1 MGRKLAGT
9 SWVYTTPNFKKDPL
23 LLALALSPLILWI
36 IFAAVMALVSA
47 RNRYPGTLPIPIRV
61 LGYPLLALG
70 LVVDLGVNVLICPVL
85 FLELPREWT
94 VSSRLW
100 RLSNSSPSWRQRTAL
115 WLRVNLLDPIDP
127 SGVHRG

>member
-1 MGRKLAGT
+1 MLLSLALL
-9 SWVYTTPNFKKDPL
+9 PL
-23 LLALALSPLILWI
+23 LLWI
-36 IFAAVMALVSA
+36 IFTAVMGLVSA
-47 RNRYPGTLPIPIRV
+47 RDRYPGTLPWPIRV
-61 LGYPLLALG
+61 LGYPLLFVG
-70 LVVDLGVNVLICPVL
+70 LVADFLVNVLICPVL

-127 SGVHRG
+127 SGTHKG